1 MNRNHYR
8 RLKVPARWEWIAFS
22 VLSLYLVWTTYPLLW
37 VLGSSFK
44 QDRDIFERPF
54 HLPWNPGDF
63 HTSNYLRVWIEEG
76 FAVYF
81 TSSLLVTG
89 GALLLILSLG
99 SISAYGLSRFTHRLS
114 PTCFWLF
121 LGGLMLPAQLSMIPL
136 FFQFQSWGILNT
148 RLALILTYA
157 ATGLP
162 FAIFIL
168 TGFFRTLP
176 KALYEAALLDGCGKF
191 QAFLHVMLPLA
202 RPGLLTVAIFQFI
215 FIWKEYF
222 FAFMFLSG
230 ADGEAVATLPLGLAR
245 LAMTS
250 QYQSDYGLLFA
261 GLAIVTVPLLVV
273 YIVLQRYLVKGVTAG
288 AVKG

>member
-1 MNRNHYR
+1 MSAARHR
-8 RLKVPARWEWIAFS
+8 RSRLPARWEWLAFAL
-22 VLSLYLVWTTYPLLW
+22 LSFYLVWTVYPLLW

-44 QDRDIFERPF
+44 DDRDIFERPF
-54 HLPWNPGDF
+54 HLPWNPADF
-63 HTSNYLRVWIEEG
+63 QGGNYLRVWLEEG
-76 FAVYF
+76 FSSYF
-81 TSSLLVTG
+81 LNSVVVVALS
-89 GALLLILSLG
+89 LLLILTLG
-99 SISAYGLSRFTHRLS
+99 SLAAFGLSRFLHRLG
-114 PTCFWLF
+114 PAVFWLF

-136 FFQFQSWGILNT
+136 FFQFQDWGLLNS
-148 RLALILTYA
+148 RPALILTYA

-176 KALYEAALLDGCGKF
+176 KALYEAAVLDGCGKF
-191 QAFLHVMLPLA
+191 QAFYHVMLPLA

-230 ADGEAVATLPLGLAR
+230 AKGEEVGTLPLGLAR
-245 LAMTS
+245 LAITS
-250 QYQSDYGLLFA
+250 QYQTDYGLLFA
-261 GLAIVTVPLLVV
+261 GLAVVTLPLLLFYVF
-273 YIVLQRYLVKGVTAG
+273 LQRYLVKGATAG